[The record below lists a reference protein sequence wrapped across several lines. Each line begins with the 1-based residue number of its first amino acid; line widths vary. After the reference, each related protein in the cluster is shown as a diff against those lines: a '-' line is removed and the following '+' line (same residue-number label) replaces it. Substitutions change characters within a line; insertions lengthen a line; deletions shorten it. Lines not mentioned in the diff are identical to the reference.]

1 MPTARTDID
10 VQGTSVEIQIE
21 FQVWCANCG
30 NGICGNTEY
39 KRGSTNEFTTFCE
52 VCDKGRK
59 ELEKEKDDLESEVYD
74 LKTRIEQLESEIEAK
89 P

>member
-1 MPTARTDID
+1 MPTAREDID

-39 KRGSTNEFTTFCE
+39 KKRSTNEFTTFCE
-52 VCDKGRK
+52 VCDKERK
-59 ELEKEKDDLESEVYD
+59 ELEERCSELDSENDDLRSKIVELEVR
-74 LKTRIEQLESEIEAK
+74 LTN
-89 P
+89 